1 MDANHF
7 KNELLILEEKLKESA
22 GMKGQQ
28 PAHSA
33 RHLYFELQRLIH
45 SYESTLLK
53 AESNNLV

>member
-22 GMKGQQ
+22 GTKGQQ
-28 PAHSA
+28 PQHSA

-45 SYESTLLK
+45 SYESTQLK
-53 AESNNLV
+53 TESKNLV